1 MRLPKLPDR
10 TPVKL
15 TTTLPPAL
23 ASRLRTY
30 ANFYA
35 ETYGA
40 REEVADLVPFMLE
53 AFLDG
58 DADFRRLS
66 RAGGAKDPSD
76 LTSHNPENPRTRN
89 RSGQSGTN
97 LAQGTG
103 K

>member
-23 ASRLRTY
+23 AARLRAY
-30 ANFYA
+30 AEFYA

-58 DADFRRLS
+58 DPDFRKAMR
-66 RAGGAKDPSD
+66 RV
-76 LTSHNPENPRTRN
+76 
-89 RSGQSGTN
+89 
-97 LAQGTG
+97 LAAEIASS
-103 K
+103 